1 MKRVALLM
9 FALALLAP
17 QAWVLAAS
25 FEEANGPTDKRAT
38 DKEKGKTV
46 PVPEPATITLLGA
59 AAGAVVARKLWRNRQ
74 R

>member
-17 QAWVLAAS
+17 AIVGAS
-25 FEEANGPTDKRAT
+25 NEQRTSDATRPTVR
-38 DKEKGKTV
+38 
-46 PVPEPATITLLGA
+46 VPEPATITLLAVG
-59 AAGAVVARKLWRNRQ
+59 AGAVVARKWRNRQ

>member
-17 QAWVLAAS
+17 QVLGAS
-25 FEEANGPTDKRAT
+25 YKQRTADPTSP
-38 DKEKGKTV
+38 TV
-46 PVPEPATITLLGA
+46 RVPEPLTITLLAVG
-59 AAGAVVARKLWRNRQ
+59 AGAVVARKWRNRQ